1 VQTTVGLDIGLA
13 VGDFVGIDVGSA
25 VGVFVGDDVGDIV
38 LQKNTAQ
45 WTVKIMSK

>member
-1 VQTTVGLDIGLA
+1 MQTTVGLDVGLA

-25 VGVFVGDDVGDIV
+25 VGVFVGV